1 MDKLKSQLES
11 LLFIAAKPLT
21 SKQLAEWL
29 ETKPEKIVAVCQ
41 ELAND
46 YKENGRGIHLTQSGD
61 KFQLVSSPDN
71 AEAVQKFIQEE
82 TGGELSRPSLEAL
95 TIIAYRG
102 PIAKFELDRI
112 RGVNCSLIVRNLL
125 IRGLIEAKDEKGETY
140 YNVTL
145 DFLRFLGVGSVQE
158 LPDYER
164 LHNEQTINQVL
175 EEEQA

>member
-21 SKQLAEWL
+21 TKQLAEWL
-29 ETKPEKIVAVCQ
+29 EVKPAEITEACEV
-41 ELAND
+41 LAED
-46 YKENGRGIHLTQSGD
+46 YKASERGIQLTQNND
-61 KFQLVSSPDN
+61 KYQLVSSPDN

-102 PIAKFELDRI
+102 PVAKFELDRI
-112 RGVNCSLIVRNLL
+112 RGVNCSLILRNLL
-125 IRGLIEAKDEKGETY
+125 IRGLVEAKDDKGETY
-140 YNVTL
+140 YNVSL
-145 DFLRFLGVGSVQE
+145 DFLRFLGIGSVTA

-164 LHNEQTINQVL
+164 LHVEETINQVL
-175 EEEQA
+175 EEMIE